1 MKKLNAVVALMK
13 KLILNMA
20 SFFLKK
26 CFLCGRIYV
35 ERLGD
40 VMSRQDKYRQVQNYL
55 EYLKYQKNYSNYTVE
70 SYKQDILEFL
80 DYIDRESLDYQHIV
94 YSDLRFFL
102 MYLKDGKKD
111 KNSSIDRKLS
121 SLRGFYQYLANE
133 GIVSNN
139 VFTLL
144 NGPKKEKKIPRY
156 FEYNELEAL
165 FDACDL
171 STSLGQRDRLILE
184 MLYATGVRVGELVS
198 IKISDINQNNRTILI
213 LGKGNKERIVPYG
226 KYCEE
231 ILILY
236 LQDGYL
242 SLNTKNNPYLF
253 LNYHGEKL
261 TERGVRY
268 LLEEIIKRTSI
279 QKNIS
284 PHMIRHSF
292 ATHLLNQ
299 GCDLMTVQK
308 LLGHESIKA
317 TQIYT
322 HVTTDR
328 LRSVYQSSFPR
339 AKIDNTDEN
348 DL

>member
-1 MKKLNAVVALMK
+1 MVEVVLM
-13 KLILNMA
+13 
-20 SFFLKK
+20 LKK
-26 CFLCGRIYV
+26 ETEKTIH
-35 ERLGD
+35 
-40 VMSRQDKYRQVQNYL
+40 NYL
-55 EYLKYQKNYSNYTVE
+55 DYLKYQKNYSDYTIENYHR
-70 SYKQDILEFL
+70 DILEFFDYLDREVL
-80 DYIDRESLDYQHIV
+80 DYKSVV

-102 MYLKDGKKD
+102 MYLKDEKKD

-139 VFTLL
+139 VFSLL
-144 NGPKKEKKIPRY
+144 NGPKKEKKLPRY
-156 FEYNELEAL
+156 FEYNELESL
-165 FDACDL
+165 FEACDL
-171 STSLGQRDRLILE
+171 SNALGQRDRLILE

-198 IKISDINQNNRTILI
+198 IKVSDINFSSRTILI

-226 KYCEE
+226 DYCEE
-231 ILILY
+231 ILKLY
-236 LQDGYL
+236 LKDGYL
-242 SLNTKNNPYLF
+242 SLNNQNSPYLF
-253 LNYHGEKL
+253 LNARGGRL

-268 LLEEIIKRTSI
+268 LLEEIIKKTSV

-317 TQIYT
+317 TQIYI

-328 LRSVYQSSFPR
+328 LRSVYQNSFPR
-339 AKIDNTDEN
+339 ARIDSD
-348 DL
+348 DK

>member
-1 MKKLNAVVALMK
+1 MVEVALM
-13 KLILNMA
+13 
-20 SFFLKK
+20 LKK
-26 CFLCGRIYV
+26 ETEKTIH
-35 ERLGD
+35 
-40 VMSRQDKYRQVQNYL
+40 NYL
-55 EYLKYQKNYSNYTVE
+55 DYLKYQKNYSDYTIENYHR
-70 SYKQDILEFL
+70 DILEFFDYLDREVL
-80 DYIDRESLDYQHIV
+80 DYKSVV

-102 MYLKDGKKD
+102 MYLKDEKKD

-139 VFTLL
+139 VFSLL
-144 NGPKKEKKIPRY
+144 NGPKKEKKLPRY
-156 FEYNELEAL
+156 FEYNELESL
-165 FDACDL
+165 FEACDL
-171 STSLGQRDRLILE
+171 SNALGQRDRLILE

-198 IKISDINQNNRTILI
+198 IKVSDINFSSRTILI

-226 KYCEE
+226 DYCEE
-231 ILILY
+231 ILKLY
-236 LQDGYL
+236 LKDGYL
-242 SLNTKNNPYLF
+242 SLNNQNSPYLF
-253 LNYHGEKL
+253 LNARGGKL

-268 LLEEIIKRTSI
+268 LLEEIIKKTSV

-328 LRSVYQSSFPR
+328 LRSVYQNSFPR
-339 AKIDNTDEN
+339 ARIDSD
-348 DL
+348 DK

>member
-1 MKKLNAVVALMK
+1 
-13 KLILNMA
+13 
-20 SFFLKK
+20 
-26 CFLCGRIYV
+26 
-35 ERLGD
+35 
-40 VMSRQDKYRQVQNYL
+40 MSRKTRYLQLQDYL
-55 EYLKYQKNYSNYTVE
+55 EYLKYQKNYSDYTIQNYE
-70 SYKQDILEFL
+70 RDILEFFGYL
-80 DYIDRESLDYQHIV
+80 DQESLEYQSVV

-102 MYLKDGKKD
+102 MYLKDKKRD

-133 GIVSNN
+133 GVVTSN
-139 VFTLL
+139 VFSLL
-144 NGPKKEKKIPRY
+144 SGPKKEKKLPRY
-156 FEYNELEAL
+156 FEYNELEML

-171 STSLGQRDRLILE
+171 STPLGQRDRLILE

-198 IKISDINQNNRTILI
+198 IKVSDINQSNRTILI

-226 KYCEE
+226 EYCEE
-231 ILILY
+231 ILKMY
-236 LQDGYL
+236 LKDGYL
-242 SLNTKNNPYLF
+242 SLNTKNSPYLF
-253 LNYHGEKL
+253 LNYHGGEL

-268 LLEEIIKRTSI
+268 LLEEIIKHTSI

-299 GCDLMTVQK
+299 GCDLMSVQK

-328 LRSVYQSSFPR
+328 LRSVYRNSFPR
-339 AKIDNTDEN
+339 AKIDDSNKK
-348 DL
+348 

>member
-1 MKKLNAVVALMK
+1 MGENDRYL
-13 KLILNMA
+13 
-20 SFFLKK
+20 
-26 CFLCGRIYV
+26 
-35 ERLGD
+35 
-40 VMSRQDKYRQVQNYL
+40 QVQEYL
-55 EYLKYQKNYSNYTVE
+55 EYLKYQKNYSSYTIENYE
-70 SYKQDILEFL
+70 PDILEFL
-80 DYIDRESLDYQHIV
+80 EYVDREGLDYQSVV

-102 MYLKDGKKD
+102 MYLKEEKKD

-133 GIVSNN
+133 GIVSSN

-144 NGPKKEKKIPRY
+144 SGPKKEKKLPRY

-171 STSLGQRDRLILE
+171 STSLGQRNRLILE

-198 IKISDINQNNRTILI
+198 IKVSDINQSSRTILI

-226 KYCEE
+226 EYCDE
-231 ILILY
+231 ILKMY
-236 LQDGYL
+236 LKDGYL
-242 SLNTKNNPYLF
+242 SLNTKNSSYLF
-253 LNYHGEKL
+253 LNYHGGQL

-328 LRSVYQSSFPR
+328 LRDVYRNSFPR
-339 AKIDNTDEN
+339 AKIEDGSKK
-348 DL
+348 

>member
-1 MKKLNAVVALMK
+1 M
-13 KLILNMA
+13 
-20 SFFLKK
+20 LKK
-26 CFLCGRIYV
+26 ETEKTIH
-35 ERLGD
+35 
-40 VMSRQDKYRQVQNYL
+40 NYL
-55 EYLKYQKNYSNYTVE
+55 DYLKYQKNYSDYTIENYHR
-70 SYKQDILEFL
+70 DILEFFDYLDREVL
-80 DYIDRESLDYQHIV
+80 DYKSVV

-102 MYLKDGKKD
+102 MYLKDEKKD

-139 VFTLL
+139 VFSLL
-144 NGPKKEKKIPRY
+144 NGPKKEKKLPRY
-156 FEYNELEAL
+156 FEYNELESL
-165 FDACDL
+165 FEACDL
-171 STSLGQRDRLILE
+171 SNALGQRDRLILE

-198 IKISDINQNNRTILI
+198 IKVSDINFSSRTILI

-226 KYCEE
+226 DYCEE
-231 ILILY
+231 ILKLY
-236 LQDGYL
+236 LKDGYL
-242 SLNTKNNPYLF
+242 SLNNQNSPYLF
-253 LNYHGEKL
+253 LNARGGRL

-268 LLEEIIKRTSI
+268 LLEEIIKKTSV

-328 LRSVYQSSFPR
+328 LRSVYQNSFPR
-339 AKIDNTDEN
+339 ARIDSD
-348 DL
+348 DK